1 MPAPSKRARILEAAA
16 RIVEIDG
23 AAHLT
28 IDAVAASAQV
38 SKGGVLYH
46 FPTKLALLEGMLER
60 LLEQIRQRT
69 DTWREANT
77 EAPNAALVARI
88 LEEHEQHAGERAM
101 ARAILAAA
109 AENPD
114 LLDSARVQVE
124 QSFAEAADGSTPSE
138 LGWVL
143 LLAVEGLRFL
153 DMLKLLPLSPAERES
168 VHACLLTLAREHAQ
182 GAAQGAAQ

>member
-16 RIVEIDG
+16 RIVEVDG

-28 IDAVAASAQV
+28 IDAVAAAARV

-46 FPTKLALLEGMLER
+46 FPSKLALLEGMLGR
-60 LLEQIRQRT
+60 LLEQVSERT
-69 DTWREANT
+69 DNWLTPHAGE
-77 EAPNAALVARI
+77 PNAALLARI
-88 LEEHEQHAGERAM
+88 LEEHDQSPAERAM
-101 ARAILAAA
+101 SRAILAAA

-114 LLDSARVQVE
+114 LLHGARAQVAH
-124 QSFAEAADGSTPSE
+124 SFAQAAEGSDPAE

-153 DMLKLLPLSPAERES
+153 DMLKLLPLSRPERER
-168 VHACLLTLAREHAQ
+168 VHAYLLALARSH
-182 GAAQGAAQ
+182 GR

>member
-1 MPAPSKRARILEAAA
+1 MPAPSKRALILEAAA
-16 RIVEIDG
+16 RIVEVDG

-28 IDAVAASAQV
+28 IDSVAAAARV

-46 FPTKLALLEGMLER
+46 FPTKLALLEGMLDR
-60 LLEQIRQRT
+60 LLMQMRERR
-69 DTWREANT
+69 DAWRASHAGE
-77 EAPNAALVARI
+77 PNSALVARI
-88 LEEHEQHAGERAM
+88 LEEHAQQPSERAM

-114 LLDSARVQVE
+114 LLDDARAE
-124 QSFAEAADGSTPSE
+124 AARSFAEAAEGSDPQA

-153 DMLKLLPLSPAERES
+153 DMLKLLPLAAQEREQ
-168 VHACLLTLAREHAQ
+168 VHAYLLSLAREH
-182 GAAQGAAQ
+182 GR